1 MTDPVAE
8 AQTAM
13 ALAALGQLDA
23 AKPIAAKLEALGKQN
38 PGVWMPVAVTKAYE
52 RAASGIGREAAADL
66 QAILDDSPQAMYMHF
81 HMGRLRELGGDLQG
95 AEGDYRAT
103 LDVATVLGF
112 DPVVTAAR
120 YALAQM
126 LAKKGDVAAAKQ
138 QFDALLK
145 QWEHADTEFS
155 WLLKVREARKK
166 LGD

>member
-1 MTDPVAE
+1 
-8 AQTAM
+8 
-13 ALAALGQLDA
+13 LS
-23 AKPIAAKLEALGKQN
+23 N
-38 PGVWMPVAVTKAYE
+38 
-52 RAASGIGREAAADL
+52 ASNSFFAAAT
-66 QAILDDSPQAMYMHF
+66 SPFFASICASAY
-81 HMGRLRELGGDLQG
+81 R